1 MAVHSC
7 YSVLQVT
14 SHYRCISQL
23 FYLFVCLY
31 YFVYSFSCLYYLLCS
46 FLLQTCSA
54 SAVFVLSVKRRNKY
68 ILSASLY
75 IDIIKHQSS
84 IYIDII
90 KHQSSIYRY
99 NQASVMSRNMKLL
112 SSELVLVNNP
122 ISFIFGGI
130 FHIHYI

>member
-54 SAVFVLSVKRRNKY
+54 SAVFVSSVKRRNKY

-84 IYIDII
+84 IY
-90 KHQSSIYRY
+90 RY
-99 NQASVMSRNMKLL
+99 NQASVMNRNMKLL

>member
-54 SAVFVLSVKRRNKY
+54 SAVFVSSVKRRNKY
-68 ILSASLY
+68 ILSASL
-75 IDIIKHQSS
+75 
-84 IYIDII
+84 YIDII